1 MVPLSFGEEEEEEEE
16 EEINNRFFCRVFLAS
31 FFEEEEEEEEEEMN
45 LADADGIDVVAM
57 EDDDDEEE
65 EPHDVIT
72 YVDQKALLRKQKY
85 TEPTTGG
92 GGASNVT
99 TECTRDFGKKKKS
112 VVRGAIDRKR
122 GGKRRREEE
131 EEEEDLSTRRA
142 NELGAIHEGNSNDHG
157 FANEGFQG
165 FRDSSGFGLWGG
177 GNESVDGTTTMTTMT
192 TKEGTI
198 STTTP
203 TRKNTIHA
211 NSLDGFE
218 RRTSPRVHKTTGSPA
233 ADNRNNTSA
242 VAVRRSPRKHK
253 GSMDG
258 PSTQTVSSPNNNN
271 TNITKTKKKA
281 TTIATATTKT
291 TRTTTTTTTS
301 ARTMARAHANQ
312 KKRSAKETN
321 TAVPSKKGKIIKT
334 KTAARGGRAHQSQRT
349 NVRKTALVMTSTQQ
363 QQQPS
368 QYNKQIPSSNRGTIP
383 TTTQARQQ
391 RNKPKQTT
399 GGAGRKDNV
408 PSRTPIDSGRKRPQ
422 LPRAMLKM
430 PTSTRDEVLGVVKPA
445 SVIEKVRYIHSK
457 KNDSVD
463 GTQSSLGNGME
474 EIEDDI
480 VDSGDDEDDGVDETN
495 VDVVAL
501 PENAVTTQTKGNDD
515 VGTPTPTKGGEEQ
528 ILEEKEKKKVTSFLP
543 KFASP
548 TNDLFL
554 DGGVDGGGKK
564 FKRGTE
570 FTGSG
575 PKARLKRALQKL
587 KNNKLRF
594 EENIKKN
601 RLEYDE
607 GSSRENGVTFH
618 VRSLT
623 MERGIFRCFGHAKPM
638 SRKKTEAE
646 VIGDILEDDDEEE
659 NLGED
664 KDDFIKRKEN
674 KELHDLLDDN
684 GEYDV
689 TVLFTK
695 ELQKELNVSI
705 GNRVEIFQPFHEVLA
720 RNVFGETTRCIIRA
734 DFCRVLEGS

>member
-1 MVPLSFGEEEEEEEE
+1 MNLEEE
-16 EEINNRFFCRVFLAS
+16 
-31 FFEEEEEEEEEEMN
+31 
-45 LADADGIDVVAM
+45 DGIVVAM
-57 EDDDDEEE
+57 EDDEE

-85 TEPTTGG
+85 TENDAHQQQQRVPKT
-92 GGASNVT
+92 GGASNNT
-99 TECTRDFGKKKKS
+99 FNAKKKS
-112 VVRGAIDRKR
+112 VVAIDRKR
-122 GGKRRREEE
+122 GGKRREEA
-131 EEEEDLSTRRA
+131 STRANGGA
-142 NELGAIHEGNSNDHG
+142 NEGDSNDG

-177 GNESVDGTTTMTTMT
+177 ANESVDGTTTMTTMT

-218 RRTSPRVHKTTGSPA
+218 RRTSPRVYKTTGSPA
-233 ADNRNNTSA
+233 ADNTNNTSA

-258 PSTQTVSSPNNNN
+258 PSTQTVSSPNNN

-281 TTIATATTKT
+281 TTTTKT
-291 TRTTTTTTTS
+291 TTTITTTS

-383 TTTQARQQ
+383 TTTQARQ
-391 RNKPKQTT
+391 RRSKPKQTT

-408 PSRTPIDSGRKRPQ
+408 PSRTPIDSGRERPQ

-430 PTSTRDEVLGVVKPA
+430 PTSARDEVLGVVKPA
-445 SVIEKVRYIHSK
+445 SVIEKVRYDSK

-480 VDSGDDEDDGVDETN
+480 VDSGDDEDDGFDETN

-515 VGTPTPTKGGEEQ
+515 VGTPTPTKGGEAQ

-594 EENIKKN
+594 VENIKKN

-623 MERGIFRCFGHAKPM
+623 MERGVFRCFGHAKPM
-638 SRKKTEAE
+638 SRKKTETE

-664 KDDFIKRKEN
+664 KNDFIKRKEN

>member
-1 MVPLSFGEEEEEEEE
+1 
-16 EEINNRFFCRVFLAS
+16 
-31 FFEEEEEEEEEEMN
+31 MN
-45 LADADGIDVVAM
+45 LDDADGIDVVAM
-57 EDDDDEEE
+57 EDDDDEE

-85 TEPTTGG
+85 TEPKTE
-92 GGASNVT
+92 GASNVT
-99 TECTRDFGKKKKS
+99 FEFTNDGKKKKS
-112 VVRGAIDRKR
+112 VVRANDRKR
-122 GGKRRREEE
+122 GGKQRQEE

-142 NELGAIHEGNSNDHG
+142 NELGAINEGDSNDG

-177 GNESVDGTTTMTTMT
+177 ANESVDGTTTMTTMT

-218 RRTSPRVHKTTGSPA
+218 RRTSPRVYKTTGSPA
-233 ADNRNNTSA
+233 ADNTNNTSA

-281 TTIATATTKT
+281 TTTTTTTKT
-291 TRTTTTTTTS
+291 TTTITTTS

-383 TTTQARQQ
+383 TTTQARQ
-391 RNKPKQTT
+391 RRSKPKQTT

-408 PSRTPIDSGRKRPQ
+408 PSRTPIDSGRERPQ

-445 SVIEKVRYIHSK
+445 SVIEKVRYDSK

-480 VDSGDDEDDGVDETN
+480 VDSGDDEDDGFDETN

-515 VGTPTPTKGGEEQ
+515 VGTPTPTKGGEAQ

-594 EENIKKN
+594 VENIKKN

-623 MERGIFRCFGHAKPM
+623 MERGVFRCFGHAKPM

-664 KDDFIKRKEN
+664 KDDFAKKRKEN